1 MAPYAIIPRRWQAL
15 PATFAGSAVNAIK
28 HRATNLRRS
37 TERRLFQA
45 LQRRAFGRGLIA
57 MWRGLRRHHMARN
70 ASAMAFDL
78 FLAAI
83 PMLALAGWVVAVA
96 LRTDQRAL
104 GMTSLLLDL
113 TPIEVH
119 ELASRHLGRFSPGAV
134 APIAVLGSIWLASSA
149 FHTLMSVFET
159 AIGARRRAWWQKRM
173 LAIGCVFGAIVAFA
187 ATGFLAVELAGGP
200 SALLRLISATEYSD
214 GTLGRALAAAFSVCA
229 ITATLAAFFRVA
241 VHRPDV
247 ARRVWPGAALS
258 VAIGGLSSYLFGY
271 YAQNLASFTLY
282 YGSLTAVAIVLA
294 WLWIWCAALLVGAE
308 LNAQL
313 EGGDRGL
320 PSVRAH

>member
-1 MAPYAIIPRRWQAL
+1 
-15 PATFAGSAVNAIK
+15 VNALK
-28 HRATNLRRS
+28 LKATKLTRQAESRLRAML
-37 TERRLFQA
+37 ERRA
-45 LQRRAFGRGLIA
+45 LGRGLIA
-57 MWRGLRRHHMARN
+57 LWRGLGRHHMASN

-83 PMLALAGWVVAVA
+83 PMLALAGWLVAVV

-113 TPIEVH
+113 TPVEVYT
-119 ELASRHLGRFSPGAV
+119 LATRHLGRFSPGAV

-159 AIGARRRAWWQKRM
+159 AIGARRRAWWAKRM
-173 LAIGCVFGAIVAFA
+173 IAIGCVFAAIIVFA
-187 ATGFLAVELAGGP
+187 ATGFVAVELAGGP
-200 SALLRLISATEYSD
+200 SALLRLTEYS
-214 GTLGRALAAAFSVCA
+214 GSALGRFLAAAFSIFSV
-229 ITATLAAFFRVA
+229 TATLAAFFRIA
-241 VHRPDV
+241 VRRPDIE
-247 ARRVWPGAALS
+247 RRVWPGAALS
-258 VAIGGLSSYLFGY
+258 VGIGGLSSYLFGY

-294 WLWIWCAALLVGAE
+294 WLWILCAALLVGAE

-313 EGGDRGL
+313 EGGR
-320 PSVRAH
+320 PP